1 MDYTLGGQLPNV
13 VDTSYNM
20 PVYSDTVTNDI
31 ATQGQAVESAGIN
44 DQWSSWFQNVAGNVL
59 SYSLAKDAVQT
70 KAAVT
75 QASAQPRTVY
85 ATQQAAGGISAN
97 VLLLAGAAVLAVML
111 LKK

>member
-1 MDYTLGGQLPNV
+1 MDYTLGGQLPNY
-13 VDTSYNM
+13 VDTSYDT
-20 PVYSDTVTNDI
+20 PVYSDTVTSDV
-31 ATQGQAVESAGIN
+31 ATQGQAVTSAPVN
-44 DQWSSWFQNVAGNVL
+44 DQWTSWFQNAASNVL
-59 SYSLAKDAVQT
+59 SYAAAKDAVQT

-97 VLLLAGAAVLAVML
+97 VLMLAGAAVLAVLL